1 MSDRMDHDTPTP
13 RVTTTIE
20 EPLQT
25 TTTTYAGRIIRDDPS
40 SEPTLGDLFV
50 ELSDDFSH
58 LVRQEV
64 ALAKAEMSENLN
76 RGKQGATQM
85 AIGGVLAYTGLL
97 AVIAALVIL
106 IGNWI
111 DSYWLSAL
119 LVGAVIVIAGLVML
133 FSGKSKLEKMNL
145 VPKKTINS
153 IERDAKTVKEK
164 LT

>member
-1 MSDRMDHDTPTP
+1 
-13 RVTTTIE
+13 VE

-25 TTTTYAGRIIRDDPS
+25 TTTTYAGSHVRHDDPLH
-40 SEPTLGDLFV
+40 EPTLGELFV

-58 LVRQEV
+58 LVRQEM
-64 ALAKAEMSENLN
+64 ALARAEISENLN
-76 RGKQGATQM
+76 RGRQGATQM

-97 AVIAALVIL
+97 ALIAAIVIL
-106 IGNWI
+106 VGNWI

-119 LVGAVIVIAGLVML
+119 LVGAIIVAVGVVML
-133 FSGKSKLEKMNL
+133 LSGKGKLEKMNL